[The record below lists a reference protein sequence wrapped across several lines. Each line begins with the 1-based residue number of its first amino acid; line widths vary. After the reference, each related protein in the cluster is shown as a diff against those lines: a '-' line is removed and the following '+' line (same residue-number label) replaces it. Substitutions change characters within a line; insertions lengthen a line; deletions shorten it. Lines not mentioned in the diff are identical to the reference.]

1 MAILSRLCLF
11 GILLSRFYTKK
22 LYTMITSNATS
33 EELLQKVLNAPEN
46 RFPEPCKAAISLL
59 LLFGLRV
66 GEVLRLSPR
75 DFVSENSFVAPAE
88 KGGRHRLCTV
98 PVMKDFWRAFAAGS
112 LSLGEL
118 VNYKY
123 VYRRCRELGFGATA
137 AFGQKRAVTHAGRK
151 LLVTAVAERSRS
163 ISVAADV
170 IGHRSARSTEY
181 YLPSH
186 KGSPRASLLSN
197 TVVSS
202 GPIYIRRNGVIVAS
216 VVRKPKQ

>member
-1 MAILSRLCLF
+1 
-11 GILLSRFYTKK
+11 
-22 LYTMITSNATS
+22 MITSNATS
-33 EELLQKVLNAPEN
+33 EELLQKVLNAPED
-46 RFPEPCKAAISLL
+46 RFPEPCKAAITLL

-75 DFVSENSFVAPAE
+75 DFVSENSFIAPAE

-98 PVMKDFWRAFAAGS
+98 PVMKSFWCAFAAGS

-123 VYRRCRELGFGATA
+123 IYRRCRELGFGSAA
-137 AFGQKRAVTHAGRK
+137 AFGTKRAVTHAGRK

-170 IGHRSARSTEY
+170 IGHRSSKSTEF
-181 YLPSH
+181 YLPSR
-186 KGSPRASLLSN
+186 KGSPRASILSN

-216 VVRKPKQ
+216 VVRKSKQ

>member
-1 MAILSRLCLF
+1 
-11 GILLSRFYTKK
+11 
-22 LYTMITSNATS
+22 MITSNATS
-33 EELLQKVLNAPEN
+33 EELLQKILNAPED

-75 DFVSENSFVAPAE
+75 DFVSDNSFIAPAE

-98 PVMKDFWRAFAAGS
+98 PVLKEFWSAFAAGS
-112 LSLGEL
+112 LSLGDL

-123 VYRRCRELGFGATA
+123 LYRRCRELGFGATA
-137 AFGQKRAVTHAGRK
+137 AFGSKRAVTHAGRK

-163 ISVAADV
+163 IDVAADV
-170 IGHRSARSTEY
+170 IGHRSSRSTEY
-181 YLPSH
+181 YLPSP
-186 KGSPRASLLSN
+186 KGSQRASILSN
-197 TVVSS
+197 PVVSS

-216 VVRKPKQ
+216 ISKKSKQ

>member
-1 MAILSRLCLF
+1 
-11 GILLSRFYTKK
+11 
-22 LYTMITSNATS
+22 MITSNATS
-33 EELLQKVLNAPEN
+33 EELLQKILNAPEG
-46 RFPEPCKAAISLL
+46 RFPAPCKAAISLL
-59 LLFGLRV
+59 LLFGLRI

-75 DFVSENSFVAPAE
+75 DFVSESSFIAPAE

-98 PVMKDFWRAFAAGS
+98 PVMKEFWCAFAAGS

-123 VYRRCRELGFGATA
+123 IYRRCRELGFGSAA
-137 AFGQKRAVTHAGRK
+137 AFGTKRAVTHAGRK

-170 IGHRSARSTEY
+170 IGHRSTKSTEF
-181 YLPSH
+181 YLPSS
-186 KGSPRASLLSN
+186 KGSPRASILSN
-197 TVVSS
+197 SVVSS

-216 VVRKPKQ
+216 IAKKSKQ

>member
-1 MAILSRLCLF
+1 
-11 GILLSRFYTKK
+11 
-22 LYTMITSNATS
+22 MITSNSTS
-33 EELLQKVLNAPEN
+33 EELLQKVLNAPEA

-75 DFVSENSFVAPAE
+75 DFVSDNSFIAPAE

-98 PVMKDFWRAFAAGS
+98 PVMKEFWSAFAAGS

-123 VYRRCRELGFGATA
+123 IYRRCRELGFGATA

-163 ISVAADV
+163 IDVAADV
-170 IGHRSARSTEY
+170 IGHRSSRSTEF
-181 YLPSH
+181 YLPAH
-186 KGSPRASLLSN
+186 KGSPRASILSN

-202 GPIYIRRNGVIVAS
+202 GPVYIRRNGVIVAS
-216 VVRKPKQ
+216 IVKKSKQ